1 MINSNPKRHYPAR
14 MVIAKATKEGARIW
28 QVSRVAYKCPEC
40 ERVRGRLRFGV
51 GLGGITPICNGNGKR
66 GVGKIK

>member
-1 MINSNPKRHYPAR
+1 MINSNPMRHYPAR

-40 ERVRGRLRFGV
+40 ERVRGSAREIEIWCWVRWDYSNL
-51 GLGGITPICNGNGKR
+51 
-66 GVGKIK
+66 